1 MLEGAKK
8 ENICINQIIKEKT
21 EEVEVENNVIIPDA
35 KPDILSAINTNCT
48 VCIYKKEVMDG
59 KIRIDG
65 SLILYIMYLPDN
77 QAETIRTIN
86 TSLDF
91 TQILDIE
98 ESRENMA
105 LDCNIKIKGVECK
118 VLNGRK
124 VNIKATMIMDIKL
137 YSNDNVELITGI
149 ENDNCIQVLTDTM
162 DINSLVGR
170 GETQVS
176 AKENLAIDNI
186 DEIAEIMKIDLSII
200 NRDIKISYNKVLAKA
215 DLYVKIMYLTE
226 DGRINIVSDKIPV
239 MGFIDIQNIS
249 EDSICEVSYNIK
261 NVVVKINNTES
272 HGIYIEVPIE
282 LVCTAYEKKTIN
294 VIQDLYSTKED
305 VSFENKIVKAMSE
318 KKITKNVLNVDEQ
331 IQIPEI
337 IGHKLYDVEV
347 NPVIINQNISKDKV
361 IIDGNILLK
370 FIFEAE
376 NSKMINIRNVE
387 IPLNFSTE
395 IQGIN
400 KNDSVNSRMDVVSQD
415 FIIGQNGTI
424 DCKISL
430 EYEINT
436 SSGRTINLIDNL
448 NVQELSKDKSYSMII
463 YFAKQGD
470 TLWKI
475 AKKFNSTVEDI
486 VEVNNIEDSD
496 KIKIGQQLFIPKY
509 INKKSA

>member
-1 MLEGAKK
+1 
-8 ENICINQIIKEKT
+8 
-21 EEVEVENNVIIPDA
+21 
-35 KPDILSAINTNCT
+35 
-48 VCIYKKEVMDG
+48 
-59 KIRIDG
+59 
-65 SLILYIMYLPDN
+65 
-77 QAETIRTIN
+77 
-86 TSLDF
+86 
-91 TQILDIE
+91 
-98 ESRENMA
+98 
-105 LDCNIKIKGVECK
+105 
-118 VLNGRK
+118 
-124 VNIKATMIMDIKL
+124 
-137 YSNDNVELITGI
+137 
-149 ENDNCIQVLTDTM
+149 
-162 DINSLVGR
+162 
-170 GETQVS
+170 
-176 AKENLAIDNI
+176 
-186 DEIAEIMKIDLSII
+186 
-200 NRDIKISYNKVLAKA
+200 
-215 DLYVKIMYLTE
+215 MYLTE